1 MFRHFRFVE
10 KNLFLSGHDVNILMV
25 FNFSEIEKG
34 ISCTH
39 AENPF
44 SRSYDRKAIC
54 NSRVSFLMLRQA
66 HSLPYCGDWY
76 ISLLNSGLK
85 TNDIFQVFKSKNQRF
100 VAFCRNNL
108 RSGIFRLNLSDKLVR
123 IDKVRNRNPNLLSL
137 SSASDTGKINQ
148 LNSAKGFVNYPKT
161 A

>member
-1 MFRHFRFVE
+1 
-10 KNLFLSGHDVNILMV
+10 MV

-39 AENPF
+39 TENPF

-76 ISLLNSGLK
+76 ISLLNSASK
-85 TNDIFQVFKSKNQRF
+85 TSDIFQVFKLKKHRF
-100 VAFCRNNL
+100 GSF
-108 RSGIFRLNLSDKLVR
+108 
-123 IDKVRNRNPNLLSL
+123 
-137 SSASDTGKINQ
+137 
-148 LNSAKGFVNYPKT
+148 
-161 A
+161 